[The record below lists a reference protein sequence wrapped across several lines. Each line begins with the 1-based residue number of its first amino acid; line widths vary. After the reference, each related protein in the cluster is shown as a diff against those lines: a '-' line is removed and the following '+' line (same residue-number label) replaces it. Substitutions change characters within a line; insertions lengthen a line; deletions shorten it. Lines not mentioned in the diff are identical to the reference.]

1 MPTILAEAARDG
13 NWLLLATVLASLA
26 VFSVCA
32 VVLTGTDLREHR
44 LPNRW
49 TGTLAA
55 GGAVT
60 LGLACLADDAGWS
73 RFWSMLGGGVAYL
86 GLILLLHLISRT
98 GMGLGDV
105 KLAGGLGLYAGWL
118 GWDHLG
124 GAIVLGFVAGGVVAL
139 VLVLARRATGSTHLP
154 FGPAML
160 LGTVVALLL

>member
-1 MPTILAEAARDG
+1 MPTILAEAAHDG
-13 NWLLLATVLASLA
+13 NWLLLAAVLGSLA

-32 VVLTGTDLREHR
+32 AVLTRSDLREHR

-60 LGLACLADDAGWS
+60 LGLACLADDVGWS

-98 GMGLGDV
+98 GMGMGDV

-118 GWDHLG
+118 GWDQLF
-124 GAIVLGFVAGGVVAL
+124 GAVVLGFVAGGVVAL
-139 VLVLARRATGSTHLP
+139 ALVLTRRATGSTHLP

-160 LGTVVALLL
+160 LGTAVTLLF

>member
-1 MPTILAEAARDG
+1 MSTILAEAVRDG
-13 NWLLLATVLASLA
+13 NWLLLAAVLASLA
-26 VFSVCA
+26 VFGVCA
-32 VVLTGTDLREHR
+32 IVLTGTDLREHR

-49 TGTLAA
+49 TGALAS

-60 LGLACLADDAGWS
+60 LGLACLADDVGWS

-98 GMGLGDV
+98 GMGMGDV

-118 GWDHLG
+118 GWDQLF
-124 GAIVLGFVAGGVVAL
+124 AAVVLGFVAGGMVALAL
-139 VLVLARRATGSTHLP
+139 VLTRRATGSTHLP

-160 LGTVVALLL
+160 LGTFVALLF

>member
-1 MPTILAEAARDG
+1 MPTILAEAAHDG
-13 NWLLLATVLASLA
+13 NWLLLAAVLASLA

-32 VVLTGTDLREHR
+32 VILTVTDLREHR

-49 TGTLAA
+49 TGALAA

-60 LGLACLADDAGWS
+60 LGLACLVNDAGWS

-118 GWDHLG
+118 GWDHLF

-139 VLVLARRATGSTHLP
+139 VLVLTRRATGSTHLP

-160 LGTVVALLL
+160 LGTAAALLF